1 MNERTRIKRMLKW
14 TIVSTVGLLLAG
26 CGGASK
32 TEPAKIA
39 SERRIE
45 SRVEEIGQAKV
56 AMTAQASGTVEA
68 KVRSVIAAQVM
79 GTVRQVRVETGQ
91 TVRAG
96 DVLIVIDSKQ
106 LESGAAQASAARQEA
121 KNALGEVAA
130 MIENARSQL
139 ELARSTEARL
149 RKLYDRKSL
158 SEQEM
163 DEAASRVKQAEAGL
177 RMAEARQT
185 QVEARIAQS
194 DQVVKTAETQKGYAT
209 LVAPYAGIVTEKIA
223 QVGTMAVPGAPLL
236 VLERQGGLRAALSVD
251 ESLAAGLRVGTPLK
265 LTIEGREAISAR
277 VSEIVPA
284 LDAATRSLIVKAD
297 LPAMAELRSGAFVRG
312 EWTTGERETLSLPT
326 TAIRETGQL
335 QMVYV
340 LEDGKAR
347 SRMISAGAVTG
358 GRREILSGLKAG
370 EKILLDITD
379 DTKDGATV
387 EVRQ

>member
-1 MNERTRIKRMLKW
+1 MLKW

-32 TEPAKIA
+32 TEPAKTA

-96 DVLIVIDSKQ
+96 DVLVVIDSQQ

-209 LVAPYAGIVTEKIA
+209 LVAPYAGVVTEKIA

-236 VLERQGGLRAALSVD
+236 VLERQGGLRAVLSVD
-251 ESLAAGLRVGTPLK
+251 ESQAAGLRVGTPLK
-265 LTIEGREAISAR
+265 LTVEGREAISAR

-387 EVRQ
+387 EVKQ